1 MQHIAL
7 IAHSCRAWR
16 NRSRVTCCPSL
27 CISVQVADPVTATT
41 AVAVQVAQAA
51 HAVHQQAASLH
62 AAAEVHAQKAH
73 EATSQV
79 QSLQATA
86 QVIAKTHEELV
97 KKIEDVKQ
105 TAVAQIQQPVV
116 SVSFIHC
123 PCDIVPPLA
132 VLVVPVMPFMSSAQ
146 LLGGSFWY

>member
-1 MQHIAL
+1 MA
-7 IAHSCRAWR
+7 
-16 NRSRVTCCPSL
+16 
-27 CISVQVADPVTATT
+27 ADPVTATT
-41 AVAVQVAQAA
+41 TVAAQVAQAA
-51 HAVHQQAASLH
+51 HAVQQQAASLH

-73 EATSQV
+73 AATSQV

-116 SVSFIHC
+116 SSTGYDLSVRLC
-123 PCDIVPPLA
+123 CIVIQM
-132 VLVVPVMPFMSSAQ
+132 VFQMFFGFSIV
-146 LLGGSFWY
+146 